1 MQPAQEYPGDAICSE
16 QLAFA
21 PWFREILKEMVEVEI
36 KAGMTPF
43 AHLIEWVSKSKRMLL
58 IVSPFLTIV
67 AVLVWLAIASI
78 DILAAGRAYVEGES
92 LWSKNQKEAVFH
104 LLRFAETGSESHFL
118 SYRKAIMVPLGFRRA
133 RLELEKP
140 DPDYSKARAGFI
152 EGGTNP
158 EDISGVIS
166 LYQRFHRI
174 SYMKRVLD
182 IWTTGDEFLDRLDA
196 AAEQLHA
203 YHMSGSVDLAT
214 RDILLN
220 RIIQINEELRP
231 WQNRFS
237 NTLGEATRWIRSVLL
252 LVILSV
258 AGALIPIG
266 IFLTQRMVS
275 QVDRAERELKEL
287 KLGQEYAVKL
297 AYHASHD
304 PLTGLVNRLEF
315 EKRLAVALSGSVS
328 HGRQHVVMYL
338 DLDQFKIVNDTCGHA
353 AGDQLL
359 RQVSALLKEQ
369 VRERDSLARLGGD
382 EFGVLLEN
390 CPLQEALGIADK
402 LRQCITDF
410 HFVSEGRSFTI
421 GASLGVVQVADG
433 SLNLT
438 DILSAA
444 DAACYVAKEKGR
456 NRVQLYRP
464 HDSEVSMR
472 RGEME
477 WVSRLQRALEEGRFV
492 LHAQKI
498 LSIGGDFPQANHH
511 ELLVRMID
519 EHGKIVPPMAFIP
532 AAERYSLMPLI
543 DQWVVR
549 NAFAAISAMGP
560 GCGTFAI
567 NISGASIG
575 DERILEFVREQ
586 FRNFV
591 MPPRSICFE
600 ITETAA
606 IANFDKA
613 ARFFGEM
620 KSLGCLFSLD
630 DFGAGMSSF
639 GYLKHLPVDF
649 IKIDGSFVKDVAQDP
664 VAVAMVRA
672 INDVGHVMGKKT
684 IGEFVNG
691 EPVLRVL
698 REIGVDFAQGNW
710 ISPPSPFATD
720 SPTVGL
726 PIVYGTDSIQYPK
739 LMVASPDAVLNSTT

>member
-1 MQPAQEYPGDAICSE
+1 MAYIDIRAGITALSTVI
-16 QLAFA
+16 QLLA
-21 PWFREILKEMVEVEI
+21 M
-36 KAGMTPF
+36 
-43 AHLIEWVSKSKRMLL
+43 SKRMLL
-58 IVSPFLTIV
+58 IVSPFLAIV
-67 AVLVWLAIASI
+67 AVLVWLAIVSM

-104 LLRFAETGSESHFL
+104 LMRFAETGSESDFVK
-118 SYRKAIMVPLGFRRA
+118 YQNAIMVPMGFRNA
-133 RLELEKP
+133 RLELEKR
-140 DPDYSKARAGFI
+140 DPDDATVRAGFRQ
-152 EGGTNP
+152 GGTHP
-158 EDISGVIS
+158 DDIAGVIS
-166 LYQRFHRI
+166 LYKRFHRV
-174 SYMKRVLD
+174 SYMKNVLD
-182 IWTTGDEFLDRLDA
+182 IWKTGDDFMERLNA
-196 AAEQLHA
+196 AAVELHA
-203 YHMSGSVDLAT
+203 LQVSNGVHFLG
-214 RDILLN
+214 RDAVLN
-220 RIIQINEELRP
+220 RIIQINDELRP

-237 NTLGEATRWIRSVLL
+237 DTLGEATRWIRSMLL
-252 LVILSV
+252 LAILTV
-258 AGALIPIG
+258 AGILIPIG
-266 IFLTQRMVS
+266 IYLTQRMVS

-287 KLGQEYAVKL
+287 KLGQEYSLKL

-304 PLTGLVNRLEF
+304 PLTSLVNRLEF
-315 EKRLAVALSGSVS
+315 EKRLAVALHTTAS

-369 VRERDSLARLGGD
+369 VRDRDSLARLGGD

-390 CPLQEALGIADK
+390 CPLQEALGIADD
-402 LRQCITDF
+402 LRQCIADF
-410 HFVSEGRSFTI
+410 RFVSEGKSFSI
-421 GASLGVVQVADG
+421 GASVGVVQVSDG
-433 SLNLT
+433 MLNLT

-464 HDSEVSMR
+464 HDSEVAMR

-492 LHAQKI
+492 LHSQQI
-498 LSIGGDFPQANHH
+498 MSIGGHSPQTSHH
-511 ELLVRMID
+511 ELLVRMLD

-532 AAERYSLMPLI
+532 AAERYSIMPMI
-543 DQWVVR
+543 DQWVVH
-549 NAFAAISAMGP
+549 NAFAAISSLGP
-560 GCGTFAI
+560 DCGTYAI

-586 FRNFV
+586 FRKFV
-591 MPPRSICFE
+591 MPPKSVCFE

-649 IKIDGSFVKDVAQDP
+649 IKIDGSFVKDVAHDP

-691 EPVLRVL
+691 ELVLGVLRQ
-698 REIGVDFAQGNW
+698 IGVDFAQGNW
-710 ISPPSPFATD
+710 ISPPAPFTAPPR
-720 SPTVGL
+720 PTRAGTEANQL
-726 PIVYGTDSIQYPK
+726 PRALTVVTEPMLD
-739 LMVASPDAVLNSTT
+739 STT